1 MMAPGITPHRLLASY
16 LAARRER
23 KLKKYEAIPEVRATI
38 NKDTYPGGWRSAQLH
53 VVPRK
58 QHQQFQFNYHDW
70 CIERVRLLRPWRAV
84 LARAENDDYATAVF
98 YPENPVRTL
107 QGKAEGRPQRLEL
120 ARDF

>member
-1 MMAPGITPHRLLASY
+1 MDRVFAFVLANSQVAGLVLTTVGVSVTVASY

-38 NKDTYPGGWRSAQLH
+38 NKDNYPGGWRSVQLH

-98 YPENPVRTL
+98 
-107 QGKAEGRPQRLEL
+107 
-120 ARDF
+120 